1 LVGPGRVVDRAR
13 AASRRR
19 HDADDVPGAIIQ
31 SNSGTATSSGRAGNG
46 IEREV
51 DDDEEAETDGEL
63 ESRGRKEGLKE
74 DEHLEGVVGKGER
87 IEGKVAS
94 LKG

>member
-1 LVGPGRVVDRAR
+1 VLLIERGLLLDVDVMRMMCQE
-13 AASRRR
+13 
-19 HDADDVPGAIIQ
+19 IIQ

-63 ESRGRKEGLKE
+63 ESRGGKEGLKE
-74 DEHLEGVVGKGER
+74 DGHLEGVVGK
-87 IEGKVAS
+87 
-94 LKG
+94 